1 MTDPLLMSQMSDAA
15 APDRALANQLGA
27 MALTIA
33 DRLHRAASDA
43 VGFAGETPAA
53 LALIGLEPGLSN
65 DALRRILNLS
75 HPGAVRLVDR
85 LAVAGL
91 VERRA
96 ARDARA
102 VALHLTDAGVKARQR
117 LLNSREAVLG
127 KIVASLSGKDR
138 KTLAGIVHRMLA
150 PLPDAIEQPYRIC
163 RMCNDQVCDDCPFD
177 MDAAGTE

>member
-1 MTDPLLMSQMSDAA
+1 
-15 APDRALANQLGA
+15 

-33 DRLHRAASDA
+33 DRLHRAAEDA

-85 LAVAGL
+85 LAEAGL

-96 ARDARA
+96 GRDARGI
-102 VALHLTDAGVKARQR
+102 ALHLTDAGVEMRQR
-117 LLNSREAVLG
+117 LLDAREAVLG
-127 KIVASLSGKDR
+127 GIVARLSGKDR
-138 KTLAGIVHRMLA
+138 KTLAGLVQRMLP
-150 PLPDAIEQPYRIC
+150 PLPDAIDSPHRIC
-163 RMCNDQVCDDCPFD
+163 RMCNDQVCDECPFD
-177 MDAAGTE
+177 MDVGGEGCHPGS